1 MTFMNKIIKIL
12 SGVSQDLSN
21 SDHSK
26 ILIRNITIHKET
38 PHKHLTWFN
47 GRIKRYNWYCKS
59 TYYFLLR
66 NKK

>member
-38 PHKHLTWFN
+38 PHKHLT
-47 GRIKRYNWYCKS
+47 
-59 TYYFLLR
+59 
-66 NKK
+66 